1 MLLVVTSLLLTVSS
15 QFIAYPTAFDGS
27 TYVVPT
33 GTAVSHYGISA
44 SETPFSTSY
53 ATHHSKIEYSESEAV
68 DSSSFSELT
77 PQTIL
82 TFTTSSAPFSP
93 DTSKSEIS
101 YTSSSTSSSILRTK
115 DTLEPNN
122 AEYYTSTTVV
132 HTFYKTVPCTTSST
146 TSSVKP
152 FIMTGSHATTGVASP
167 ILESNSIL
175 SSVSS
180 VSYSSI
186 HFPSPSPPPSISTST
201 STSTSASTSSTSRW
215 VSNTPSTPTFK
226 SSVIFNSTKCVP
238 STVISTVTV
247 TGRIVTK
254 TEVALTTIT
263 SIVA

>member
-1 MLLVVTSLLLTVSS
+1 MLLIITSLLLTVSS
-15 QFIAYPTAFDGS
+15 QFIAYPTAFDWS

-33 GTAVSHYGISA
+33 GTAVSHYGIST
-44 SETPFSTSY
+44 SETPISTSD
-53 ATHHSKIEYSESEAV
+53 ATYHSNTEYSESKAV
-68 DSSSFSELT
+68 DSSSFSKFT

-82 TFTTSSAPFSP
+82 TFTTSNAPFSP

-101 YTSSSTSSSILRTK
+101 STSSSTSSSVLRTK

-122 AEYYTSTTVV
+122 AEYYTSTTIIN
-132 HTFYKTVPCTTSST
+132 TFYETVPCTTSST
-146 TSSVKP
+146 SSNVEP
-152 FIMTGSHATTGVASP
+152 FITTGSHATTGMASP

-175 SSVSS
+175 SPVFS

-186 HFPSPSPPPSISTST
+186 HSPST

-215 VSNTPSTPTFK
+215 VSNTRSTPTFK
-226 SSVIFNSTKCVP
+226 YSVIFNSTRCVP
-238 STVISTVTV
+238 STVISIVTV